1 MESAGK
7 IRSHL
12 SIPSAPSV
20 NMNDQVELNVFS
32 MGREAG
38 VVLAAAYLP

>member
-20 NMNDQVELNVFS
+20 NDQVELNVFS